1 MFKKT
6 FSILAAFVF
15 GLVIS
20 ISILAC
26 ADDISDYSGNDVD
39 KELAERI
46 LALEKEV
53 TELKNAKNMQNI
65 GSYSEDS
72 DSSTVKAT
80 YEYDDEGRII
90 KGTYKITFKFDGHS
104 LTDVWTCS
112 YKDNVCTVKCDD
124 RTHIFT
130 LENDKS
136 RDFSTIQQIITS
148 WIID

>member
-26 ADDISDYSGNDVD
+26 ADDISDYSGDDVD

-53 TELKNAKNMQNI
+53 TELKSAKSMQSI
-65 GSYSEDS
+65 GSY
-72 DSSTVKAT
+72 T
-80 YEYDDEGRII
+80 YNGDETIKGNFEYDEKGRIVKVTCEEI
-90 KGTYKITFKFDGHS
+90 YNGRTD
-104 LTDVWTCS
+104 TDVWTCS
-112 YKDNVCTVKCDD
+112 YSDNVCTVKKEGS
-124 RTHIFT
+124 TEFFV
-130 LENDKS
+130 LANEES
-136 RDFSTIQQIITS
+136 RDFSIVQQIIVGLAV
-148 WIID
+148 D

>member
-26 ADDISDYSGNDVD
+26 ADDISDYSGDDVD

-53 TELKNAKNMQNI
+53 AELKSAKYLQNI
-65 GSYSEDS
+65 GSYTFDS
-72 DSSTVKAT
+72 NGSTIKAT
-80 YEYDDEGRII
+80 FEYDNEGRII
-90 KGTYKITFKFDGHS
+90 KGTCMITYKYDGHS
-104 LTDVWTCS
+104 TTDVWTCS
-112 YKDNVCTVKCDD
+112 YKDNVCTIKSSD
-124 RTHIFT
+124 RTYTFT
-130 LENDKS
+130 LENEKS

>member
-26 ADDISDYSGNDVD
+26 ADDISDYSGDDVD

-46 LALEKEV
+46 LALEEEV
-53 TELKNAKNMQNI
+53 AELKSAKLTQNI
-65 GSYSEDS
+65 GSYILSS
-72 DSSTVKAT
+72 DYETTKSTC
-80 YEYDDEGRII
+80 EYDDEGRII
-90 KGTYKITFKFDGHS
+90 KISSVITFPDGHS
-104 LTDVWTCS
+104 ITDVWTCS

-130 LENDKS
+130 LENEKS

>member
-26 ADDISDYSGNDVD
+26 ADDISDYSGDDVE

-53 TELKNAKNMQNI
+53 TELKSAKLAQNI
-65 GSYSEDS
+65 GSYIFSGDE
-72 DSSTVKAT
+72 TVNAT
-80 YEYDDEGRII
+80 FEYDKNGRIV
-90 KGTYKITFKFDGHS
+90 KMTNKETYNGH
-104 LTDVWTCS
+104 TDIDVWTCS
-112 YKDNVCTVKCDD
+112 YSDNVCTVKSGDY
-124 RTHIFT
+124 TETFT
-130 LENDKS
+130 LADEKS
-136 RDFSTIQQIITS
+136 RDFSIVQQIIVS
-148 WIID
+148 WAMD

>member
-53 TELKNAKNMQNI
+53 TELKSAKNMQNI
-65 GSYSEDS
+65 GSYTFDN
-72 DSSTVKAT
+72 DNLAVIAT
-80 YEYDDEGRII
+80 FEYDDAGRII
-90 KGTYKITFKFDGHS
+90 KGTYKETFKRDGRS
-104 LTDVWTCS
+104 STDVWTFS
-112 YKDNVCTVKCDD
+112 YKDNVCTIKYDD
-124 RTHIFT
+124 NTYTFT
-130 LENDKS
+130 LENERS
-136 RDFSTIQQIITS
+136 RDFSAIQQIITS
-148 WIID
+148 WIIG